1 MLYAGITVNF
11 VHFFAMSELDIYAKQ
26 GLGQVLEP
34 GTRPALVLVD
44 FVNGFV
50 DPAHLGGG
58 NVQQAVDATV
68 ALLAHAR
75 LKGWPVAYTRVVYA
89 DDGSDLGVFAAK
101 GAALKTL
108 TESSH
113 ISQIV
118 DELAPRPGEFI
129 IRKRQASAFFNTD
142 LAPWLTY
149 RGVDTTL
156 VVGATTSG
164 CVRASV
170 VDACSHN
177 FRPIVVTDCVGD
189 RAMGP
194 HDASLF
200 DMDQKY
206 ARLMSSAEVMAHYA

>member
-1 MLYAGITVNF
+1 MSYALSWSII
-11 VHFFAMSELDIYAKQ
+11 VHDFTMSELEIYARQ
-26 GLGQVLEP
+26 GLGQQLEP
-34 GTRPALVLVD
+34 GARPALVLVD

-58 NVQQAVDATV
+58 NVPQAVQCTV
-68 ALLAHAR
+68 PLLAYAR
-75 LKGWPVAYTRVVYA
+75 SKGWPVAFTRVVYA

-108 TESSH
+108 TETSP

-118 DELAPRPGEFI
+118 DELAAEPGEFI

-142 LAPWLTY
+142 LAPWLTFK
-149 RGVDTTL
+149 GVDTAL
-156 VVGATTSG
+156 IVGATTSG

-189 RAMGP
+189 RAIGP
-194 HDASLF
+194 HEASLF